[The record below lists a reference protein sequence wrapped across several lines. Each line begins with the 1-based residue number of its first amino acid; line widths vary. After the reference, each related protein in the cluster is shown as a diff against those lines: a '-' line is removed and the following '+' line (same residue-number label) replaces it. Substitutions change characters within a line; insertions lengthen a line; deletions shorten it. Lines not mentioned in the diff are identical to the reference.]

1 MIKNNLYLE
10 YDWLFPAWTH
20 RPFIMLESYWPQVY
34 LSHRLISCLPVDH
47 FRGGLLHILPGG
59 GSIVWHTWHRGHWLH
74 NRQRYTKGAPVN
86 LPRHLQYFHNVQRF
100 RALPVMQS
108 GSTHAIFLLII
119 VIIFNYFIFFF
130 RFHLNSNLRCS
141 RKGPNHPGLCERERE
156 NSEDH
161 CADGSVWCWASEPRT
176 GVRREDSESEGLWG
190 EKTTFCHSYIYL
202 SMFSEISRTS

>member
-1 MIKNNLYLE
+1 MW
-10 YDWLFPAWTH
+10 WLKRICMTWAHW
-20 RPFIMLESYWPQVY
+20 PFSMLESYWPQVY

-74 NRQRYTKGAPVN
+74 NRQRYTKGAPSN
-86 LPRHLQYFHNVQRF
+86 LPRHLQYCQNVQKF
-100 RALPVMQS
+100 RALASLPPWS

-119 VIIFNYFIFFF
+119 IIF

-141 RKGPNHPGLCERERE
+141 RKGPNHPGLCEWERE
-156 NSEDH
+156 NGEDH
-161 CADGSVWCWASEPRT
+161 SADGSVWCRASEPRT

-190 EKTTFCHSYIYL
+190 EKTTFFSYIYL
-202 SMFSEISRTS
+202 SMFYEISRTS